1 MECRSVR
8 AMGIALLFAALML
21 APTAHAQ
28 DPGSGL
34 SGDMMCGSGSGSG
47 SADCCPTICEEKP
60 SEPAPELTE
69 GEAADLA
76 YCYLD
81 CLNRVRAVIFTVE
94 ELASYHRSYGIP

>member
-8 AMGIALLFAALML
+8 AMGIALMAALML

-34 SGDMMCGSGSGSG
+34 SDDMMCGSGNGSV
-47 SADCCPTICEEKP
+47 SSDCCPTICEVEP

-69 GEAADLA
+69 GEATDLA
-76 YCYLD
+76 SCYMD

-94 ELASYHRSYGIP
+94 ELAS